1 MKKIKLFLLLQ
12 KVKPKEMI
20 AFRNFLE
27 RRYQE
32 AKSPIM
38 VFDYLRKFYPD
49 FTDDKK
55 LDQKA
60 VHKKLFGT
68 ESTFD
73 KKMSNL
79 YSDLYLDL
87 QDFLLCKKLEENAFE
102 KGRLWL
108 NILEE
113 RGQKS
118 EFFSVAEQL
127 ELKLDAEPQKSF
139 DDYLMHLSVK
149 QTVSYK
155 TRIGSI
161 EKDSVRLQQFDQALD
176 TFYLVGKIRGA
187 CEMINLNR
195 LHARKF
201 EQDLDP
207 VINQLILRVELED
220 HPLLHLYL
228 EVYYL
233 IIQQSDKQFFQVAP
247 LYKDSFQKIEV
258 EEMNKILEHLL
269 IYCNARVNQG
279 APEFWAIAL
288 ELIKPGYTHQ
298 LFARLGA
305 LSATRFNSFVTIACR
320 AKDFKWADE
329 FIDRQRPY
337 LVEKDRE
344 ATIELARATVC
355 METRQYLQVLE
366 LLEHKKYGA
375 IVHSIRAK
383 SYILMAYYALNF
395 EEETLSKHC
404 NSFETYLK
412 RHQNTHAFVDRFV
425 NFLRVIRMLS
435 EKKDDAQKI
444 KKYLNQTKEI
454 SSREWLEEMLIIYKP
469 KFG

>member
-20 AFRNFLE
+20 AFKNFLE
-27 RRYQE
+27 RRYKE
-32 AKSPIM
+32 AKSPVM

-55 LDQKA
+55 LEQEV

-73 KKMSNL
+73 KKISNL

-87 QDFLLCKKLEENAFE
+87 QDFLLCKKLEESAFE

-201 EQDLDP
+201 EQNLDP
-207 VINQLILRVELED
+207 IIKQLILHVELEE

-233 IIQQSDKQFFQVAP
+233 ISQQSDKQFFQVAP
-247 LYKDSFQKIEV
+247 LYKESFEKV
-258 EEMNKILEHLL
+258 DMEELNKILEYLL
-269 IYCNARVNQG
+269 VYCNGRVNQG
-279 APEFWAIAL
+279 LSKFWAIAL
-288 ELIKPGYTHQ
+288 GLIKVGHENKI
-298 LFARLGA
+298 FARAGA
-305 LSATRFNSFVTIACR
+305 LSATRFNSFITIACR
-320 AKDFKWADE
+320 AEDFKWADE
-329 FIDRQRPY
+329 FIIAQSPY
-337 LVEKDRE
+337 LIEKDRE
-344 ATIELARATVC
+344 ATIELARATVFI
-355 METRQYLQVLE
+355 EKRHYLQVLE
-366 LLEHKKYGA
+366 LLEHKKYST
-375 IVHSIRAK
+375 ITHTIRAK
-383 SYILMAYYALNF
+383 LYILMAYYALNF
-395 EEETLSKHC
+395 EVDLLSKLC
-404 NSFETYLK
+404 DSFEAYLK
-412 RHQNTHAFVDRFV
+412 RHQDTHRFV
-425 NFLRVIRMLS
+425 NRFVSFLRVLRMLS
-435 EKKDDAQKI
+435 ERVDTLPKI
-444 KKYLNQTKEI
+444 RKYLAQTKEI
-454 SSREWLEEMLIIYKP
+454 SSREWLEEMLTTYKP
-469 KFG
+469 I